1 MGLPILENEMTVEK
15 KPGRP
20 ATKLIAL
27 AALAGI
33 LAGAAAVYVI
43 GSRSGNGETAAL
55 AGAGQC
61 TAAKDKA
68 AALEPFFTGQVA
80 AMMAAEQPRPLPQL
94 SFNGPDGKPMAI
106 PDFSGKTL
114 LVNLWA
120 TWCVPCREEMPAL
133 NALQKDLGSDRF
145 EVVAINI
152 DTGTDEKP
160 KAFLDDTGVH
170 DLGYYRDSSMGVFNA
185 LKKEG
190 LAFGLPVTLLMDDK
204 GCLVAAMN
212 GPAVWDSEDA
222 KALIR
227 AAVEPA
233 PAS

>member
-1 MGLPILENEMTVEK
+1 MTVEK

-20 ATKLIAL
+20 AVKLLAL

-33 LAGAAAVYVI
+33 LAGAAAVYVME
-43 GSRSGNGETAAL
+43 SRSGNGAATVV
-55 AGAGQC
+55 ADAGQC
-61 TAAKDKA
+61 TAAKGKA
-68 AALEPFFTGQVA
+68 AALDPFFTGQVA
-80 AMMAAEQPRPLPQL
+80 AMKAADQPRPLPAL
-94 SFNGPDGKPMAI
+94 SFNGPDGKPRTIA
-106 PDFSGKTL
+106 DFSGKTL

-120 TWCVPCREEMPAL
+120 TWCFPCREEMPAL
-133 NALQKDLGSDRF
+133 NALQKELGSDRF

-160 KAFLDDTGVH
+160 QAFLDETGVH

-190 LAFGLPVTLLMDDK
+190 LAYGLPVTLLMDEK
-204 GCLVAAMN
+204 GCLVSAMN

-222 KALIR
+222 KALIK
-227 AAVEPA
+227 AALPTA
-233 PAS
+233 PAL

>member
-1 MGLPILENEMTVEK
+1 MTVEK
-15 KPGRP
+15 KAGRP
-20 ATKLIAL
+20 AVKLIAL
-27 AALAGI
+27 AALAG
-33 LAGAAAVYVI
+33 LVAGAAAIYVI
-43 GSRSGNGETAAL
+43 ESRSGNGEGTAVAS
-55 AGAGQC
+55 AGSSAGQC
-61 TAAKDKA
+61 QAAKDKA
-68 AALEPFFTGQVA
+68 QALAPHFTGQVA
-80 AMMAAEQPRPLPQL
+80 AMMAAEEPRPLPAL
-94 SFNGPDGKPMAI
+94 AFNGPDGKPRTIA
-106 PDFSGKTL
+106 DFSGKTL

-133 NALQKDLGSDRF
+133 NALQKELGSDRF

-160 KAFLDDTGVH
+160 KTFLDETGVH

-204 GCLVAAMN
+204 GCLVSAMN

-222 KALIR
+222 KNLIK
-227 AAVEPA
+227 AAVPA
-233 PAS
+233 TPAS